1 MWLTLMLFTILPLA
15 ASLIQFFISD
25 IYFTDMAI
33 AVMVVLLYV
42 FTLLDT
48 NRRLELAQEREIQM
62 LKDGQEHAK
71 KLFDETAIALVN
83 AIEAKDNY
91 TRGHSSRVADYA
103 KRIALQA
110 GKSEKECNLI
120 YYAALLHDVG
130 KIGIP
135 NSIINK
141 EGELSADEYNM
152 MKSHVSIG
160 YQILSEIKDSPY
172 LSIAAKYHHERFD
185 GSGYPE
191 GLKGKDIPEF
201 VRIISVAD
209 AYDTMSSDRRY
220 RRHMPQEKIRDEFI
234 RCSGTQFDPEFAAI
248 MLDLI
253 DHDTDYT
260 MQEH

>member
-1 MWLTLMLFTILPLA
+1 
-15 ASLIQFFISD
+15 
-25 IYFTDMAI
+25 
-33 AVMVVLLYV
+33 
-42 FTLLDT
+42 
-48 NRRLELAQEREIQM
+48 
-62 LKDGQEHAK
+62 
-71 KLFDETAIALVN
+71 
-83 AIEAKDNY
+83 
-91 TRGHSSRVADYA
+91 
-103 KRIALQA
+103 
-110 GKSEKECNLI
+110 
-120 YYAALLHDVG
+120 
-130 KIGIP
+130 
-135 NSIINK
+135 

-152 MKSHVSIG
+152 MKSHASIG